1 MRKEEKAYSFNVKW
15 TEGSEVGVKKHS
27 HGKKACIFGE
37 VNLVRMVNRG
47 VCHPSP
53 ISVTWKREASDFQF
67 GIL

>member
-1 MRKEEKAYSFNVKW
+1 MRKEEKAYSFNVRR
-15 TEGSEVGVKKHS
+15 TEGSGVDEKKHS

-53 ISVTWKREASDFQF
+53 ISVT
-67 GIL
+67 